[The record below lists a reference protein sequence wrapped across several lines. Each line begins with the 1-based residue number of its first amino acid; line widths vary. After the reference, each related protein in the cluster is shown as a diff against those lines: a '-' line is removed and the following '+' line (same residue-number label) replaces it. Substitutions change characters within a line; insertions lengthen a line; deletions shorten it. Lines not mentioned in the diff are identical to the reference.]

1 MNTTTKEKRIQRKR
15 NELGS
20 HNPNCCLCGEQDMTM
35 LINAPKSIFEEHH
48 ICGAHD
54 GETVVICRNCHAR
67 LTDEQLDWP
76 IKIFDNSRTLEM
88 KAVGFFLGL
97 ASILEM
103 LATLCKKYANALYN
117 LIISVQGEVMRR

>member
-20 HNPNCCLCGEQDMTM
+20 YNPSCSLCGEQDMTM
-35 LINAPKSIFEEHH
+35 LIPASKSIFEEHH
-48 ICGAHD
+48 ICGNHD
-54 GETVVICRNCHAR
+54 GETIVICRNCHAR

-76 IKIFDNSRTLEM
+76 TKIFDNNRPLEM
-88 KAVGFFLGL
+88 KAIGFFLGL

-103 LATLCKKYANALYN
+103 LATLCKKYAKALYN
-117 LIISVQGEVMRR
+117 LITGGQGEVLT